1 MTNMVGKG
9 SNKMPIPNMN
19 FQKPDFAIA
28 LSCTCELDESWCL
41 AGENVHTDKVA
52 VMTQLLGL
60 LVFMALTPF
69 PGVNVSIIE

>member
-9 SNKMPIPNMN
+9 SNKTPIPKMN

-41 AGENVHTDKVA
+41 ARENVHTDKVTI
-52 VMTQLLGL
+52 MTQPLGL

-69 PGVNVSIIE
+69 PRVNISIKV

>member
-9 SNKMPIPNMN
+9 SNKTPIPKTN

-41 AGENVHTDKVA
+41 AGENVHTYKVT
-52 VMTQLLGL
+52 VMTQPLGL

-69 PGVNVSIIE
+69 PRVNISIKV